1 MLRRRFSAVTTFV
14 TLTIV
19 YFVAG
24 KLGLKLAFL
33 QASASPVWP
42 PAGIALGALLVF
54 GYRTWP
60 AIFVG
65 AFLVNVT
72 TAGNVATSLA
82 IGAGNTLEA
91 ICGAWLV
98 NRFAG
103 GIRVFDRSRD
113 VFKFAFAAVASTVIS
128 PTVGVTGLMLAGF
141 VDWIKYGA
149 VWVTWWL
156 GDATGDLI
164 FAPVVILW
172 AIGPAPRWNRNKA
185 FEVGLLLL
193 LLVALGEAIFGGWFP
208 INAKNYPIA
217 FICGPIVIWMAFR
230 MSQRETA
237 TGIFIVSAIAIW
249 GTLQNFGPFVMETQN
264 QSLLILQIATA
275 VLTFTAMALAAGV
288 AERRRA
294 EAALERQKSLVE
306 SANRT
311 KDNFLAMLSHEL
323 RTPLTPV
330 VLALETLQARWPDE
344 EANSALK
351 MIRRNIDVES
361 HLIDDL
367 LDITRISKGK
377 LELSLRT
384 LDAHA
389 QVNQAVAMCRAEA
402 EAKKIRVEIGLR
414 AKDHHVVADEA
425 RFQQIIWNLLK
436 NAIKF
441 SREKGK
447 VTISS
452 TNELPD
458 QLTISVQDHGIG
470 IAPDVIDRIFDPFEQ
485 GERSLKQRFGG
496 LGLGLAISKSLAQAH
511 GASLVVKSDGANR
524 GATFSLTTR
533 TVLAAP
539 GGAELSETKL
549 RVSEGAFRI
558 LLVDDHADTCAI
570 LEKLLTGHGHKVTA
584 ARDMRSALDC
594 TEGERF
600 DLVISDVGLPDGSGM
615 ELMARL
621 KTTSR
626 IPGIAMSGFGTSA
639 DIERSLAAGFSEH
652 LVKPV
657 TMERLES
664 AIEAVMRRSEAE
676 C

>member
-1 MLRRRFSAVTTFV
+1 MFRRRFSAVMVFA
-14 TLTIV
+14 TLTLV

-72 TAGNVATSLA
+72 TAGNVTTSLVIA
-82 IGAGNTLEA
+82 AGNTLEA

-98 NRFAG
+98 DRFAG

-113 VFKFAFAAVASTVIS
+113 VFKFAFAAAASTVIS

-141 VDWIKYGA
+141 VDWTRYGA

-172 AIGPAPRWNRNKA
+172 AIGPPPRWNRNKA

-275 VLTFTAMALAAGV
+275 VLTLTAMALAAGM

-294 EAALERQKSLVE
+294 EAALARQKSLVE

-344 EANSALK
+344 EANSALE
-351 MIRRNIDVES
+351 MIRRNVDVES

-377 LELSLRT
+377 LELSMKT

-389 QVNQAVAMCRAEA
+389 EVNQAVAMCRAEA
-402 EAKKIRVEIGLR
+402 EAKKIQVEIDFR
-414 AKDHHVVADEA
+414 AANHHVAADEA

-441 SREKGK
+441 SREKDK

-452 TNELPD
+452 RNESPD

-470 IAPDVIDRIFDPFEQ
+470 IAPDVIHRIFDPFEQ
-485 GERSLKQRFGG
+485 GERSSKQRFGG

-511 GASLVVKSDGANR
+511 GASLVAKSDGPNC

-533 TVLAAP
+533 TVPSAP
-539 GGAELSETKL
+539 GGPELSETKL
-549 RVSEGAFRI
+549 RISEGVFRI

-570 LEKLLTGHGHKVTA
+570 LEKLLTGHGHRVTA
-584 ARDMRSALDC
+584 AHDMSSALGC
-594 TEGERF
+594 AEGERF

-615 ELMARL
+615 ELMTHL
-621 KTTSR
+621 KATSR

-639 DIERSLAAGFSEH
+639 DIERSLGAGFSEH
-652 LVKPV
+652 LVKPI

-664 AIEAVMRRSEAE
+664 AIEAVMRSKRSKK
-676 C
+676 

>member
-1 MLRRRFSAVTTFV
+1 MLRRRLSAATTFV
-14 TLTIV
+14 VLTLV

-72 TAGNVATSLA
+72 TAGNVTTSLVIA
-82 IGAGNTLEA
+82 AGNTLEA

-98 NRFAG
+98 NRFAS

-113 VFKFAFAAVASTVIS
+113 VFKFAFAAAASTVIS

-141 VDWIKYGA
+141 VDWTRYGA

-172 AIGPAPRWNRNKA
+172 AIGPPPRWNRNKA

-275 VLTFTAMALAAGV
+275 VLTLTAMALAAGM

-344 EANSALK
+344 EANSALE
-351 MIRRNIDVES
+351 MIRRNVDVES

-377 LELSLRT
+377 LELSMKT

-389 QVNQAVAMCRAEA
+389 EVNQAVAMCRAEA
-402 EAKKIRVEIGLR
+402 EAKKIQVEIDFR
-414 AKDHHVVADEA
+414 AANHHVAADEA

-441 SREKGK
+441 SREKDK

-452 TNELPD
+452 RNESPD

-470 IAPDVIDRIFDPFEQ
+470 IAPDVIHRIFDPFEQ
-485 GERSLKQRFGG
+485 GERSSKQRFGG

-511 GASLVVKSDGANR
+511 GASLVAKSDGPNC

-533 TVLAAP
+533 TVPSAP
-539 GGAELSETKL
+539 GGPELSETKL
-549 RVSEGAFRI
+549 RISEGAFRI
-558 LLVDDHADTCAI
+558 LLSMITRTRVQ
-570 LEKLLTGHGHKVTA
+570 
-584 ARDMRSALDC
+584 S
-594 TEGERF
+594 
-600 DLVISDVGLPDGSGM
+600 
-615 ELMARL
+615 
-621 KTTSR
+621 
-626 IPGIAMSGFGTSA
+626 
-639 DIERSLAAGFSEH
+639 
-652 LVKPV
+652 
-657 TMERLES
+657 
-664 AIEAVMRRSEAE
+664 
-676 C
+676 

>member
-1 MLRRRFSAVTTFV
+1 
-14 TLTIV
+14 
-19 YFVAG
+19 
-24 KLGLKLAFL
+24 
-33 QASASPVWP
+33 
-42 PAGIALGALLVF
+42 
-54 GYRTWP
+54 
-60 AIFVG
+60 
-65 AFLVNVT
+65 
-72 TAGNVATSLA
+72 
-82 IGAGNTLEA
+82 
-91 ICGAWLV
+91 
-98 NRFAG
+98 
-103 GIRVFDRSRD
+103 
-113 VFKFAFAAVASTVIS
+113 
-128 PTVGVTGLMLAGF
+128 
-141 VDWIKYGA
+141 
-149 VWVTWWL
+149 
-156 GDATGDLI
+156 
-164 FAPVVILW
+164 
-172 AIGPAPRWNRNKA
+172 
-185 FEVGLLLL
+185 
-193 LLVALGEAIFGGWFP
+193 
-208 INAKNYPIA
+208 
-217 FICGPIVIWMAFR
+217 
-230 MSQRETA
+230 
-237 TGIFIVSAIAIW
+237 
-249 GTLQNFGPFVMETQN
+249 
-264 QSLLILQIATA
+264 
-275 VLTFTAMALAAGV
+275 
-288 AERRRA
+288 
-294 EAALERQKSLVE
+294 
-306 SANRT
+306 
-311 KDNFLAMLSHEL
+311 
-323 RTPLTPV
+323 V

-344 EANSALK
+344 EANSALE

-452 TNELPD
+452 RNESPD
-458 QLTISVQDHGIG
+458 RLTISVQDHGIG
-470 IAPDVIDRIFDPFEQ
+470 IAPDVIHRIFDPFEQ
-485 GERSLKQRFGG
+485 GERSSKQRFGG

-511 GASLVVKSDGANR
+511 GASLVAKSDGPNC

-533 TVLAAP
+533 TVPSAP
-539 GGAELSETKL
+539 GGPELSETKL
-549 RVSEGAFRI
+549 RISEGVFRI

-615 ELMARL
+615 ELMTHL
-621 KTTSR
+621 KATSR

-639 DIERSLAAGFSEH
+639 DIERSLGAGFSEH
-652 LVKPV
+652 LVKPI

-664 AIEAVMRRSEAE
+664 AIEAVLRSKRSKK
-676 C
+676 

>member
-1 MLRRRFSAVTTFV
+1 MLRRRFSAVIVFV
-14 TLTIV
+14 TLTLV

-42 PAGIALGALLVF
+42 PAGIALGALLVL

-72 TAGNVATSLA
+72 TTGNIPTSVA

-98 NRFAG
+98 NRFASG
-103 GIRVFDRSRD
+103 MRVFDHSQD
-113 VFKFAFAAVASTVIS
+113 VFRFGFATVASTVIS
-128 PTVGVTGLMLAGF
+128 PTIGVTSLALAGF
-141 VDWIKYGA
+141 VDWAKYGA

-172 AIGPAPRWNRNKA
+172 AIGPPPRWSSKKA
-185 FEVGLLLL
+185 LEVGLLLL
-193 LLVALGEAIFGGWFP
+193 LLVALGEAVFGGWFP
-208 INAKNYPIA
+208 VNATNYPIA
-217 FICGPIVIWMAFR
+217 FICGPVVIWMAFR
-230 MSQRETA
+230 LSQRETA

-264 QSLLILQIATA
+264 QSLLILQSSTA
-275 VLTFTAMALAAGV
+275 VLTITAMALAAGM

-294 EAALERQKSLVE
+294 EATLERQKSLVE

-330 VLALETLQARWPDE
+330 VLALETLQKQWQQNE
-344 EANSALK
+344 EAGSTLE

-367 LDITRISKGK
+367 LDVTRISKGK
-377 LELSLRT
+377 LELSLVT

-389 QVNQAVAMCRAEA
+389 EVCNVVEMCQAEA
-402 EAKKIRVEIGLR
+402 EAKKIRIQVDLR
-414 AKDHHVVADEA
+414 AADHHVAADEA

-441 SREKGK
+441 SRKTDEIM
-447 VTISS
+447 ISS
-452 TNELPD
+452 TNESRH
-458 QLTISVQDHGIG
+458 QLTISVQDNGIG
-470 IAPDVIDRIFDPFEQ
+470 IAPDAIDRIFDPFEQ
-485 GERSLKQRFGG
+485 GEPFLKQRFGG

-511 GASLVVKSDGANR
+511 GASLIAKSDGINR
-524 GATFSLTTR
+524 GATFSLSIR
-533 TVLAAP
+533 TVPPSQEAA
-539 GGAELSETKL
+539 GLSEKQPQLSART
-549 RVSEGAFRI
+549 FRI
-558 LLVDDHADTCAI
+558 LLVDDHADTCAV
-570 LEKLLTGHGHKVTA
+570 LQKLLVARGHRVTA
-584 ARDMRSALDC
+584 THDMHSALD
-594 TEGERF
+594 RAQRDHF
-600 DLVISDVGLPDGSGM
+600 DLIISDLGLPDGSGT
-615 ELMARL
+615 ELMTRL
-621 KTTSR
+621 GATSR
-626 IPGIAMSGFGTSA
+626 IPGIAMSGFGTNA
-639 DIERSLAAGFSEH
+639 DMEKSLAAGFSEH
-652 LVKPV
+652 LVKPI
-657 TMERLES
+657 TMEKLEV
-664 AIEAVMRRSEAE
+664 AIQAVMTS
-676 C
+676 

>member
-1 MLRRRFSAVTTFV
+1 MTTFV
-14 TLTIV
+14 VLTLV

-72 TAGNVATSLA
+72 TAGNVTTSLVIA
-82 IGAGNTLEA
+82 AGNTLEA

-98 NRFAG
+98 NRFAS

-113 VFKFAFAAVASTVIS
+113 VFKFAFAAAASTVIS

-141 VDWIKYGA
+141 VDWTRYGA

-172 AIGPAPRWNRNKA
+172 AIGPPPRWNRNKA

-275 VLTFTAMALAAGV
+275 VLTLTAMALAAGM

-344 EANSALK
+344 EANSALE
-351 MIRRNIDVES
+351 MIRRNVDVES

-377 LELSLRT
+377 LELSMKT

-389 QVNQAVAMCRAEA
+389 EVNQAVAMCRAEA

-485 GERSLKQRFGG
+485 GERSFKQRFGG
-496 LGLGLAISKSLAQAH
+496 LGLGLAIAKSLAQAH
-511 GASLVVKSDGANR
+511 GALLVAKSDGANR

-533 TVLAAP
+533 TVRSAP
-539 GGAELSETKL
+539 GGPELSETKL

-570 LEKLLTGHGHKVTA
+570 LEKLLTGHGHRVTA

-594 TEGERF
+594 AEGERF

-615 ELMARL
+615 ELMTHL
-621 KTTSR
+621 KATSR

-639 DIERSLAAGFSEH
+639 DIERSLGAGFSEH
-652 LVKPV
+652 LVKPI

-664 AIEAVMRRSEAE
+664 AIEAVMGSKRSKK
-676 C
+676 

>member
-1 MLRRRFSAVTTFV
+1 MLRRRLSAATTFV
-14 TLTIV
+14 VLTLV

-72 TAGNVATSLA
+72 TAGNVTTSLVIA
-82 IGAGNTLEA
+82 AGNTLEA

-98 NRFAG
+98 NRFAS

-113 VFKFAFAAVASTVIS
+113 VFKFAFAAAASTVIS

-141 VDWIKYGA
+141 VDWTRYGA

-172 AIGPAPRWNRNKA
+172 AIGPPPRWNRNKA

-275 VLTFTAMALAAGV
+275 VLTLTAMALAAGM

-344 EANSALK
+344 EANSALE
-351 MIRRNIDVES
+351 MIRRNVDVES

-377 LELSLRT
+377 LELSMKT

-389 QVNQAVAMCRAEA
+389 EVNQAVAMCRAEA
-402 EAKKIRVEIGLR
+402 EAKKIQVEIDFR
-414 AKDHHVVADEA
+414 AANHHVAADEA

-441 SREKGK
+441 SREKDK

-452 TNELPD
+452 RNESPD

-470 IAPDVIDRIFDPFEQ
+470 IAPDVIHRIFDPFEQ
-485 GERSLKQRFGG
+485 GERSSKQRFGG

-511 GASLVVKSDGANR
+511 GASLVAKSDGPNC

-533 TVLAAP
+533 TVPSAP
-539 GGAELSETKL
+539 GGPELSETKL
-549 RVSEGAFRI
+549 RISEGVFRI
-558 LLVDDHADTCAI
+558 LMVDDHADKCAI
-570 LEKLLTGHGHKVTA
+570 LEKLLTGHGHRVTA
-584 ARDMRSALDC
+584 AHDMSSALGC
-594 TEGERF
+594 AEGERF

-615 ELMARL
+615 ELMTHL
-621 KTTSR
+621 KATSR

-639 DIERSLAAGFSEH
+639 DIERSLGAGFSEH
-652 LVKPV
+652 LVKPI

-664 AIEAVMRRSEAE
+664 AIEAVMRSKRSKK
-676 C
+676 